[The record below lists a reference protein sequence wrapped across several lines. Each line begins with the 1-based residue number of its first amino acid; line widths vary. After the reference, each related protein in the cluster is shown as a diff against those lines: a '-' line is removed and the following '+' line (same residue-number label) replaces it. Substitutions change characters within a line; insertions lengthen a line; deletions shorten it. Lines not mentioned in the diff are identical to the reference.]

1 MPVGAW
7 RCLGHRTKRVRRLV
21 TVAVLSRLGVG
32 RRLRVDTRLVVGL
45 ALVLV
50 AVVGGL
56 RLAAAADDTVAVLAA
71 ARDLPANHVL
81 QASDLRV
88 ARVRASGGVLDGLVR
103 ATDLVDAR
111 GRVLLYP
118 LRADGLLTSAG
129 LVAAPSEGRE
139 ITVPV
144 TPEHALGGRIQP
156 GDRVD
161 VLGSFDEAGRTA
173 RTLTVARGAEVVELV
188 RAEGLFGQREGELSA
203 LTLSVTADDA
213 VPLAFAIRNAELDIV
228 RTSGAERTGR
238 SSFDATE
245 LP

>member
-1 MPVGAW
+1 
-7 RCLGHRTKRVRRLV
+7 V
-21 TVAVLSRLGVG
+21 TVAALGRLGAG
-32 RRLRVDTRLVVGL
+32 RRLRVDTRLLVGL

-50 AVVGGL
+50 AVFGGL
-56 RLAAAADDTVAVLAA
+56 RLAAAADDTVPVVAA

-81 QASDLRV
+81 RASDLRV
-88 ARVRASGGVLDGLVR
+88 TRIRASDALLDRLVR
-103 ATDLVDAR
+103 GDDLAALAD
-111 GRVLLYP
+111 RVLLYP
-118 LRADGLLTSAG
+118 VPADGLVAETG
-129 LVAAPSEGRE
+129 VVAAPSRGRD

-161 VLGSFDEAGRTA
+161 VLGSFDEAGRPA
-173 RTLTVARGAEVVELV
+173 RTLTVASGAEVVELV

-203 LTLSVTADDA
+203 LTLSVAPDDA

-228 RTSGAERTGR
+228 RTSGAARGAR
-238 SSFDATE
+238 SSFDGTE